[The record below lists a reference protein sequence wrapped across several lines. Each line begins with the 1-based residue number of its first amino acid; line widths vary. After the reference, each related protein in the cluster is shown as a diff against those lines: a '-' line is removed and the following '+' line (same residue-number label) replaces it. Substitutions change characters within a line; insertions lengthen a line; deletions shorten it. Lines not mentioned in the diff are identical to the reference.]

1 MQATQRQYFYAPP
14 PTEAVLL
21 VVPEE
26 QLHLFKFYMD
36 NTVCEAMRHSSGLYK
51 LAYEI
56 GTHQDFSQ
64 TLGCELSIQGS
75 PIIISIGQNR
85 YRVWVSLQAATTCIA
100 TPLQPTEAPRWV
112 KSVPTSAP
120 FEPRL
125 SLSTPPMP
133 LLPDAIAPFP
143 GVVSEKLPDFQAHLP
158 VSTVVSLLDRAID
171 SSISHAPDPSIAPSL
186 PSERSDPI
194 PLPLAQPLLEQ
205 STPDLSLRRSLL
217 RIFQPTNRIF
227 SAGNAPDLLYW
238 ITDSLESGALYLLI
252 NFRKVI
258 FMDRLGLESL
268 VIGLRRVQKTEAQIA
283 LCCLSGQARM
293 LVEMSHVELLFQIY
307 DHPKDFEAAIAQSFA
322 DLTVIG

>member
-158 VSTVVSLLDRAID
+158 VSTVVIC
-171 SSISHAPDPSIAPSL
+171 SIAPSIPPYL
-186 PSERSDPI
+186 TRQILRSHHLYRQKDLIPFRCPSLNPCWNNPRLICPCGDRCYEHFNP
-194 PLPLAQPLLEQ
+194 PTEFLA
-205 STPDLSLRRSLL
+205 R
-217 RIFQPTNRIF
+217 
-227 SAGNAPDLLYW
+227 
-238 ITDSLESGALYLLI
+238 
-252 NFRKVI
+252 
-258 FMDRLGLESL
+258 
-268 VIGLRRVQKTEAQIA
+268 
-283 LCCLSGQARM
+283 
-293 LVEMSHVELLFQIY
+293 
-307 DHPKDFEAAIAQSFA
+307 
-322 DLTVIG
+322 